1 MSAKILIIII
11 YVIMIAISGYYVPEY
26 NEELLRNLESLIAK
40 TGGSSTA
47 IITNSSF

>member
-1 MSAKILIIII
+1 MSAKILIVI
-11 YVIMIAISGYYVPEY
+11 YVLLIAISGYYVPEY
-26 NEELLRNLESLIAK
+26 SEELLRNLGSLIAK